1 MDKQVDLLKRFIRL
15 NSEMRK
21 VIFNQE
27 VNAQFSIGRKQLAT
41 LTALNDKGELNMTN
55 LAREVGVSNQQLTKI
70 VDVLVKRKLVQRG
83 YNPNNRRVVLVSLT
97 EVGIDYVEKMT
108 DAIIQSIKGR
118 GIDFNKKKLAEIETH
133 LSYLEDFIEELLI

>member
-108 DAIIQSIKGR
+108 DTIIQSIKGR

>member
-21 VIFNQE
+21 VIFTPE
-27 VNAQFSIGRKQLAT
+27 VNAQYSIGRKQLAT

-70 VDVLVKRKLVQRG
+70 IDVLVKRKFVQRG
-83 YNPNNRRVVLVSLT
+83 YNPKNRRVVLVSLT
-97 EVGIDYVEKMT
+97 DLGVEYVEKMT
-108 DAIIQSIKGR
+108 DSIIQSIKSR
-118 GIDFNKKKLAEIETH
+118 GIDFNKKKLAEVETN
-133 LSYLEDFIEELLI
+133 LAYMENFIKELLD

>member
-118 GIDFNKKKLAEIETH
+118 GIDFNKKKLAEIEIH

>member
-27 VNAQFSIGRKQLAT
+27 VNSQFSIGRKQLAT
-41 LTALNDKGELNMTN
+41 LTALNDKGELNMTS
-55 LAREVGVSNQQLTKI
+55 LAKEVGVSNQQLTKI
-70 VDVLVKRKLVQRG
+70 IDVLVKRKFVIRG

-97 EVGIDYVEKMT
+97 ETGIDYVERMT
-108 DAIIQSIKGR
+108 DTIIQSIKSR
-118 GIDFNKKKLAEIETH
+118 GVDFNKKKLSEIETH
-133 LSYLEDFIEELLI
+133 LSYLENFIEELLQ

>member
-21 VIFNQE
+21 VIFTPE
-27 VNAQFSIGRKQLAT
+27 VNAKYSIGRKQLAT

-97 EVGIDYVEKMT
+97 ESGTDYVEEMT
-108 DAIIQSIKGR
+108 DTIIESIKTR
-118 GIDFNKKKLAEIETH
+118 GIKFDKKKLSEIEVH
-133 LSYLEDFIEELLI
+133 LSYLENFIEELLI

>member
-108 DAIIQSIKGR
+108 DAIIQAIKGR